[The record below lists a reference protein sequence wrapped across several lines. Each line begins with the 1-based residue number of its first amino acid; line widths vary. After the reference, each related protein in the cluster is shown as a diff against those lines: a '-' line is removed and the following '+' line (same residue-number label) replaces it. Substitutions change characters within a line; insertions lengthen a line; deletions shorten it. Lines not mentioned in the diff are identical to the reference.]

1 MNIISFLNRTG
12 DKRHYYYDYGR
23 KAGQRPAMGIFTYTK
38 PKNQAQKN
46 HNKQALD
53 LIEVKKSQAI
63 IEQQSI
69 GTAYIPVHKFKAN
82 FLDYYNDYVEENK
95 RKKNRALENSLLQ
108 FKEFLGSE
116 YISPID
122 ITEDLCRR
130 FRQHLLD
137 KYTGETPMGYFARFK
152 RIIKA
157 ATDDKYFTLNPA
169 AKVSAKANPSITL
182 KENLEVEE
190 YLALLRTPCLN
201 EEIKAAFIF
210 CCYTGLRWVDVH
222 MIFDTDIKEDKL
234 TTRIIQS
241 KTGQPVI
248 LTLHPIAQA
257 IIRKQR
263 NKIKTLNSGSRLF
276 QIPRHDSCNKTLNQW
291 VKNAGIEKHITWSCA
306 RLSFSILLQ
315 DENVDDA
322 TVAYLLG
329 HTTTK
334 QVRRIYKRHRPK
346 DQFETILKLPSA
358 DIYQYF
364 LQLPEEEKKI
374 E

>member
-1 MNIISFLNRTG
+1 MNVISFLNRKG
-12 DKRHYYYDYGR
+12 DKRNYYYDYGR
-23 KAGQRPAMGIFTYTK
+23 KPGQRPAMGIFTYTK
-38 PKNQAQKN
+38 PKNQAQRN

-53 LIEVKKSQAI
+53 LIEVKKSQSI

-69 GTAYIPVHKFKAN
+69 GTAYIPPHKFKAN
-82 FLDYYNDYVEENK
+82 FLEYYEEYVEKNK
-95 RKKNRALENSLLQ
+95 RKKNRALENSLTQ
-108 FKEFLGSE
+108 FREFLACDWL
-116 YISPID
+116 SPVD
-122 ITEDLCRR
+122 ITEDLCKR

-137 KYTGETPMGYFARFK
+137 NYTGETPMGYFARFK
-152 RIIKA
+152 RVINA
-157 ATDDKYFTLNPA
+157 ACDDKYFLTNPV
-169 AKVSAKANPSITL
+169 AKLPAKPNPSSTL
-182 KENLEVEE
+182 KEHLEVEE
-190 YLALLRTPCLN
+190 YLTLLGTPCIN

-210 CCYTGLRWVDVH
+210 CCYTGLRWVDVNRLL
-222 MIFDTDIKEDKL
+222 DSDIKEDKL
-234 TTRIIQS
+234 TTRITQA

-257 IIRKQR
+257 IVKKQR
-263 NKIKTLNSGSRLF
+263 NKINESDTDSRLF
-276 QIPRHDSCNKTLNQW
+276 KIPSRSACNKVLDKW
-291 VKNAGIEKHITWSCA
+291 VRNAKIEKHITWSCA

-346 DQFETILKLPSA
+346 DEIKTILKLPAA

-364 LQLPEEEKKI
+364 LQLPDGEEE